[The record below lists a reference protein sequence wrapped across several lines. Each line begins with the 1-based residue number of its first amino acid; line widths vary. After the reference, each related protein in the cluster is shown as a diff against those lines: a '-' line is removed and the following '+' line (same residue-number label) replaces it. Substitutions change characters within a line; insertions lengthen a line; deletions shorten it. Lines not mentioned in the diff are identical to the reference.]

1 MRSFASL
8 PLWFGGLL
16 FIAPVVSFS
25 MFGALLADRF
35 IPHQVLA
42 VHNNIAGVIFPVI
55 GVIDAVLLA
64 FLAIG
69 VWERFQTAE
78 QRVHEEASQV
88 SVLYKRA
95 DVFSEV
101 HVIREELKQYTET
114 VIQVEWPKMARGE
127 RSIDAGPILERIA
140 YHVRHLPVHSMA
152 EQNTQSSMF
161 HLLGVIEHDRV
172 NRLSMSAGGLNGFLW
187 TVLWIGTIVTVSF
200 IFLFA
205 FENVPLQLTMIG
217 ALAFVL
223 ALVLFLIA
231 ALDHPFQGQVNVTP
245 EAFHNALRNF
255 EQIETVQGYS
265 NRQRPAPRH

>member
-16 FIAPVVSFS
+16 FVAPVVSFS
-25 MFGALLADRF
+25 VFGALLADRF

-42 VHNNIAGVIFPVI
+42 VHNNDAGFIYAVI
-55 GVIDAVLLA
+55 GVIEAVLLA

-101 HVIREELKQYTET
+101 HGIREELKQYAET
-114 VIQVEWPKMARGE
+114 VIHVEWPKMARGE
-127 RSIDAGPILERIA
+127 RSVDAGPILERIA
-140 YHVRHLPVHSMA
+140 YHVRHLPVNSMA

-161 HLLGVIEHDRV
+161 ESLSVIERDRV
-172 NRLSMSAGGLNGFLW
+172 NRLLMSAGGLDGFLW
-187 TVLWIGTIVTVSF
+187 TVLWTGTIVTVGF
-200 IFLFA
+200 TFLFA
-205 FENVPLQLTMIG
+205 FENVPLQLAMIG
-217 ALAFVL
+217 ALAFAL

-231 ALDHPFQGQVNVTP
+231 SLDHPFQGQVSVTP

-255 EQIETVQGYS
+255 EQIETVPGYQS
-265 NRQRPAPRH
+265 K

>member
-1 MRSFASL
+1 MRSFALL

-16 FIAPVVSFS
+16 FISLAVSFS

-42 VHNNIAGVIFPVI
+42 VHNNIAGFIFPVI

-95 DVFSEV
+95 DVFSEAQL
-101 HVIREELKQYTET
+101 IRDELKEYAET
-114 VIQVEWPKMARGE
+114 VIHVEWPKMARGD
-127 RSIDAGPILERIA
+127 RTVDAGPILERIA
-140 YHVRHLPVHSMA
+140 YHVRHLPIHSMT
-152 EQNTQSSMF
+152 EQNAQGSMF
-161 HLLGVIEHDRV
+161 DLLSVIERDRV
-172 NRLSMSAGGLNGFLW
+172 NRLSMSASGLNGFLW
-187 TVLWIGTIVTVSF
+187 IVLWTGTVVTVGF
-200 IFLFA
+200 TFLFA
-205 FENVPLQLTMIG
+205 FENVALQLTMIG
-217 ALAFVL
+217 ALAFAL

-231 ALDHPFQGQVNVTP
+231 SLEHPFRGQVSVTP
-245 EAFHNALRNF
+245 EAFHNALSNF
-255 EQIETVQGYS
+255 EQIETVKLQQS
-265 NRQRPAPRH
+265 K